1 MNKLRLLL
9 IHRRFS
15 VRADAFAGQILIYGI
30 SLLIMVLG
38 IRKVAAMQLTE
49 KDLFFG
55 IMLVMILSFQG
66 IIMGTILGNKADGC
80 KSRQ

>member
-1 MNKLRLLL
+1 MNKLRLQS

-15 VRADAFAGQILIYGI
+15 VLGDVSLAQMLVYAI
-30 SLLIMVLG
+30 SLLIMVIG

-55 IMLVMILSFQG
+55 IMLVMILSLQG
-66 IIMGTILGNKADGC
+66 IIMGTIVGNKADGC
-80 KSRQ
+80 KSPL